1 MEIVPLVSINYHL
14 TVLREEEE
22 EALMVI
28 RPQGNEMGGAGI
40 KIEH

>member
-1 MEIVPLVSINYHL
+1 MEIVPLVFINYRL
-14 TVLREEEE
+14 TVLREEE

-28 RPQGNEMGGAGI
+28 RPQGNEMRLGT

>member
-1 MEIVPLVSINYHL
+1 MEIVPLVFINYRL
-14 TVLREEEE
+14 TVLREEE

-28 RPQGNEMGGAGI
+28 RPQGNEMRVET